1 MTNLARQFKSVVIIS
16 REGVIIGVCTIDS
29 KEDSVIKQ
37 VKDAIRACH
46 PVDWEG
52 DLFREDSFVI
62 RAVGKYTGTTYWS
75 WEKAPTI

>member
-29 KEDSVIKQ
+29 KEDGIVKQ
-37 VKDAIRACH
+37 VKDAIRDCYPA
-46 PVDWEG
+46 DWEG
-52 DLFREDSFVI
+52 DLFREDGFVI

-75 WEKAPTI
+75 WEKVPTI